1 MPNFLRQL
9 LLPAFLVMLCA
20 TATPAAAQR
29 IVVMVNGDPITSYDV
44 TQLQRLHR
52 LIENKSIS
60 DKQALED
67 LIDERIKIQQAK
79 RMGMDVDQEDVDRMY
94 NSVAQRS
101 GRTAAQL
108 TAGFAQAGL
117 DARTFKNKLKADYIW
132 GQYVR
137 SRSGAVNIRDSDIAA
152 ALERRGA
159 TQLVATEYTLV
170 PIVFVVPR
178 NSNKYAA
185 RLSEAKALRS
195 RFTDCESGL
204 ATVKSMREVVIRP
217 QVLRLSS
224 DMPPKISKIFDDTPV
239 GHLTPPEVS
248 QSGVET
254 FAVCNKT
261 QVRGESSEKR
271 EIKDE
276 LTSSQF
282 EAESKKLLAELRKS
296 SLIQYR

>member
-1 MPNFLRQL
+1 MDWLSIRSRCASVSQSARCCGVLSRMTANVRRTSLRIPQARQTQLRQ
-9 LLPAFLVMLCA
+9 
-20 TATPAAAQR
+20 
-29 IVVMVNGDPITSYDV
+29 
-44 TQLQRLHR
+44 
-52 LIENKSIS
+52 IS
-60 DKQALED
+60 
-67 LIDERIKIQQAK
+67 
-79 RMGMDVDQEDVDRMY
+79 
-94 NSVAQRS
+94 SS
-101 GRTAAQL
+101 GSPSSS
-108 TAGFAQAGL
+108 
-117 DARTFKNKLKADYIW
+117 
-132 GQYVR
+132 R